1 MTGLWILLAAAGAL
15 ALLALLM
22 GLARALLS
30 RDRLLADAAIINLR
44 DRTTVDARSGAM
56 RSVQTADL
64 LLSERALSELWSP
77 MHLERLA
84 RTYWRFLTRV
94 TLGLVRVRY
103 TEGERFVVLLFRP
116 LTLLTFSAP
125 EYELQADHGVVRW
138 HIERGLLVARA
149 GRASK
154 GHLQID
160 VRRLH
165 AENSDAETS
174 EGARVGAESTDAET
188 SEGARLHAES
198 TDAETSEE
206 TRLHAESTDAG
217 DPGGARLHIEVEVA
231 NFHPAIASGVSLR
244 LYNAT
249 QSRIHVI
256 VTHGFLRSL
265 ARLDLADRTESG
277 QRVGRLAQEGQTQD
291 SGVALPR

>member
-22 GLARALLS
+22 GLARTLLS
-30 RDRLLADAAIINLR
+30 RDRLLADAAITNLR

-64 LLSERALSELWSP
+64 LLGERALSELWSP

-116 LTLLTFSAP
+116 LTLLAFSAP

-138 HIERGLLVARA
+138 RIERGLLVARA

-165 AENSDAETS
+165 AEDSDAETS
-174 EGARVGAESTDAET
+174 EGAHLGAESTEAET
-188 SEGARLHAES
+188 SDGALLHAES
-198 TDAETSEE
+198 TE
-206 TRLHAESTDAG
+206 AG
-217 DPGGARLHIEVEVA
+217 DRRGARLHIEVEVA
-231 NFHPAIASGVSLR
+231 NFHPAIASGFGLR

-277 QRVGRLAQEGQTQD
+277 QRVGRLPQEGETQD
-291 SGVALPR
+291 SGVVLPR